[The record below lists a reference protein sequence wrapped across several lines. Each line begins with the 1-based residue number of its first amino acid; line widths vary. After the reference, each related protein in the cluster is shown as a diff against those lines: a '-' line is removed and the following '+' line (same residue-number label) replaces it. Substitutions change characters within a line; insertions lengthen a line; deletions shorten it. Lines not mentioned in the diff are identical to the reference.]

1 MLFVIEPILRTKL
14 FIPPIRPSLVERQ
27 RLLTKLENGRI
38 GKLTLV
44 SAPAGFGKTTLVTS
58 WIQQH
63 QAVWL
68 SLDGEDNDL
77 ARFVTYVVVALQQ
90 VDSAFG
96 EQILALLQA
105 NPQTPF
111 SQLSTIFLN
120 DLSFLDNPVLLVL
133 DDYHLIENDQIHQML
148 AFWLEHLPPQLHLVI
163 TSRAD
168 LPFSISKLRVR
179 QEVSEVRT
187 ADLRF
192 TPAETAVFLNDLMG
206 LNLTSADVAA
216 LEARTEGWIAS
227 LQLAALS
234 LRQQDQSTQSSFITQ
249 FSGSNRFVMDYLVDE
264 ILQQLDADTRQFLI
278 ETAVFDR
285 LCADLCDAVRQTTN
299 AQQTITQLEQANLFL
314 IPLDDH
320 QQWFRYHH
328 LFSDFL
334 RHRFLQNPLAQ
345 RKQLHQRATA
355 WFTDND
361 LLDEAIAHALTIDD
375 FSTAANL
382 MADYSADLLVR
393 GEVGKM
399 MHWINL
405 LPAGVPQQKRRLGI
419 FYAWALIFTGQ
430 FDAVVELIVELEKLG
445 DTSTWPMQ
453 AYVTV
458 LNGFLATRN
467 GRFDEGI
474 ALTQDAV
481 AQLNKFEHQDD
492 IHAIM
497 VGAAEINLADSYM
510 LSNQFD
516 KAYQQYQTAVTVNRE
531 TGNILA
537 GLGAVKALADLTIAK
552 GQLHKAQD
560 ILQQGMQMAQVWQA
574 QLPIPGTKLLA
585 AAPLQATLGLLHYQW
600 NDLAQA
606 KPLIE
611 EAAEMYKL
619 GGAINEAEGIAALI
633 HLRWAEGNLPAINH
647 LLAQFRLLAENHPH
661 DYTQQ
666 RIQCAI
672 IEWKIRLAKSDPQWH
687 YYRRDIEEWVDNNPL
702 TEDDIPYVN
711 EFFFYTYALALLYLG
726 QSEPLLPLLHRLK
739 QIAEASNRLGD
750 LARLQMMQLLLFA
763 QNKNTAVSLE
773 ILETLLKQTEPEKY
787 IRLYIDEGQIVAD
800 LLRQL
805 PATPYRDHL
814 LTQFPTVEDAHEKIP
829 TPQAL
834 VEPLSERE
842 CEVLSLIA
850 DGATNQQIADQ
861 LVIAKST
868 AKKHV
873 SNIIGK
879 LGVENRTAA
888 IARARELGL
897 II

>member
-1 MLFVIEPILRTKL
+1 MSAPILRTKL
-14 FIPPIRPSLVERQ
+14 FVPPLQPTLVERE
-27 RLLTKLENGRI
+27 RLLTKLENGRSR
-38 GKLTLV
+38 KLTIV
-44 SAPAGFGKTTLVTS
+44 SAPAGFGKTTLITR
-58 WIQQH
+58 WIQQKT
-63 QAVWL
+63 AVWL
-68 SLDGEDNDL
+68 ALDGEDNDP
-77 ARFVTYVVVALQQ
+77 ARFITYVIATLRQ
-90 VDSAFG
+90 VDPAFG
-96 EQILALLQA
+96 EQILTLLQA
-105 NPQTPF
+105 NPNSDTVQI
-111 SQLSTIFLN
+111 STIFLN
-120 DLSFLDNPVLLVL
+120 DLSYLDEPVCLVL
-133 DDYHLIENDQIHQML
+133 DDYHLIENEVIHEML
-148 AFWLEHLPPQLHLVI
+148 SFWLTHLPPQLHLII

-179 QEVSEVRT
+179 QQVKEIRA

-206 LNLTSADVAA
+206 LNLTTDDVAA

-234 LRQQDQSTQSSFITQ
+234 LSQQGQSAQSTFIQQ

-264 ILQQLDADTRQFLI
+264 ILHQLDADTREFLI

-285 LCADLCDAVRQTTN
+285 LCADLCDVVRQTTN
-299 AQQTITQLEQANLFL
+299 AQQMITQLEQANLFL

-328 LFSDFL
+328 LFADFL

-345 RKQLHQRATA
+345 REQLHQRATA

-361 LLDEAIAHALTIDD
+361 LLDEAIAHALTIED

-405 LPAGVPQQKRRLGI
+405 LPAGVPQQNRRLGI

-430 FDAVVELIVELEKLG
+430 FGAVVDFVVELEKLG
-445 DTSTWPMQ
+445 DTPTWPMQ

-458 LNGFLATRN
+458 INGFLATRN
-467 GRFDEGI
+467 GRFAEGI

-560 ILQQGMQMAQVWQA
+560 ILQQGMQMAQYWQA

-600 NDLAQA
+600 NDLAKA
-606 KPLIE
+606 RPLIE

-633 HLRWAEGNLPAINH
+633 HLRWAEGNLSAINH
-647 LLAQFRLLAENHPH
+647 LLEQFRLLAENHPH

-666 RIQCAI
+666 RVQCAI

-687 YYRRDIEEWVDNNPL
+687 YYRRDIEEWIDNTPL
-702 TEDDIPYVN
+702 SADDIPYVN
-711 EFFFYTYALALLYLG
+711 EFFFFTYALALLYLG
-726 QSEPLLPLLHRLK
+726 QSERLLPLLHQLK
-739 QIAEASNRLGD
+739 HIVEASNRLGD
-750 LARLQMMQLLLFA
+750 LARLQMMQLLLFV

-773 ILETLLKQTEPEKY
+773 ILTSLLNQTETEGY
-787 IRLYIDEGQIVAD
+787 IRLFVDEGQIIAD

-814 LTQFPTVEDAHEKIP
+814 LTQFPKTENANEKSSP
-829 TPQAL
+829 SQLL

-842 CEVLSLIA
+842 LEVLALIA